1 MSVEDQVM
9 TCAAI
14 WLPDRQMIA
23 RRTSLASDD
32 GAGATLL
39 SVDDEVVWDADTD
52 ADRGEVLLMCDTV

>member
-1 MSVEDQVM
+1 M